1 MNKDDFTVLVSG
13 DVEYVHYVVIA
24 FKMTEQVDQRICAKF
39 CIELEHSSVETN
51 WIIQKAFGNNAVS
64 AA

>member
-24 FKMTEQVDQRICAKF
+24 FKMTEQVQQVICIKF
-39 CIELEHSSVETN
+39 YIKHKHSSMET
-51 WIIQKAFGNNAVS
+51 IQMIQKAADMGN
-64 AA
+64 